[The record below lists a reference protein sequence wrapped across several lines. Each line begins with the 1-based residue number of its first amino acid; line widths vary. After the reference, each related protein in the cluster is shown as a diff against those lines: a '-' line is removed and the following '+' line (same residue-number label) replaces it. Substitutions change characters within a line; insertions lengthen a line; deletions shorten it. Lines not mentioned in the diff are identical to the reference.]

1 METPQNSDC
10 CRSILDEMVAVTAR
24 IDPSRID
31 RVVDE
36 ILSARRIFVAGTGR
50 SMLMMRA
57 LAMRL
62 MQLGYNAFVVGET
75 VTPSIGPDDL
85 LMIGSG
91 SGETATIRVMAQ
103 KAKESGAR
111 VTLLSIF
118 PRSSIGRLA
127 DVIITI
133 PAATTKSEKSGDTAS
148 IQPGASLFEQCL
160 LVIVDAL
167 ILKIIER
174 NNLLDFNAVLMKN
187 HANLE

>member
-62 MQLGYNAFVVGET
+62 MQLSLIAFVVGET

-85 LMIGSG
+85 LIIGSG

-111 VTLLSIF
+111 VTLLTIF
-118 PRSSIGRLA
+118 PKSSIGRLA
-127 DVIITI
+127 DVIMTI
-133 PAATTKSEKSGDTAS
+133 PAATKKSEKSGDTAS

-174 NNLLDFNAVLMKN
+174 NDLLDFNAVLMQN